1 MPPFARALNFM
12 PPEMPP
18 TQAPSDL
25 PARSLGVTG
34 STLLIAW
41 LIPGLGHILHR
52 DIRRGLIL
60 FCLVEGI
67 FVVGLLFHGAV
78 LLPALSPQDW
88 GFNAVN
94 ILTFIIQIANGLA
107 SLLCLA
113 ISQIF
118 PVWAEATRAHTLF
131 ELGTVYLLMAGA
143 INSFAVGGVYDRHLR
158 RGRPEVA
165 RG

>member
-1 MPPFARALNFM
+1 MSPELPPA
-12 PPEMPP
+12 PP
-18 TQAPSDL
+18 PSDL
-25 PARSLGVTG
+25 PARPLGVTG
-34 STLLIAW
+34 STLLVAW

-60 FCLVEGI
+60 FFLVEGV

-78 LLPALSPQDW
+78 LWPALSPQDW

-94 ILTFIIQIANGLA
+94 ILTFIIQLANGLA

-113 ISQIF
+113 ISGIY
-118 PVWAEATRAHTLF
+118 PAWSEATRAHTLF

-158 RGRPEVA
+158 RGRPEGT